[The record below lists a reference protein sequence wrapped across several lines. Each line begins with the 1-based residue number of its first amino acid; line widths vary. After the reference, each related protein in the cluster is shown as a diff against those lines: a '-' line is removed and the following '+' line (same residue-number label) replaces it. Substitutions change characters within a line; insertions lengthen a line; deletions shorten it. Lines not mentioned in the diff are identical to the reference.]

1 MNKVLYISGYQIFP
15 PHTGGH
21 IRAANVIHAMAN
33 SGCDVRVY
41 SLSGR
46 APEYAARIGSRPVQV
61 APRVEEYVD
70 RRLFL
75 GACQSLSGRLKLPAF
90 WETLLASVMPLSAA
104 LRERLAWCD
113 TVMVNHFYLYP
124 FLARAGGKRRLI
136 NSHNLEQKMWQEHWW
151 QRRLATPAVALLE
164 GRAGKQA
171 DGILCCAVD
180 EGRFFK
186 EHARRD
192 TNLYDVPNAIF
203 PGRYRQDAAARA
215 ETRRRLGIEE
225 GWRCILFV
233 GSRYAPNRDALDFLR
248 SFTERH
254 AKELAALKLIFLV
267 VGNVAPLPSRTPG
280 LICTGFVDDVLP
292 YFHAA
297 DLSINPITQGSGTNV
312 KVFEYL
318 ASLLPLLST
327 SFGIRGFDLNPGIDY
342 LQFARDDLA
351 DVLKT
356 QLAPQSPSDLRAMA
370 ERAQDKNRHIID
382 MDAIMARIVKDMK
395 GPAACASHS

>member
-15 PHTGGH
+15 PNTGGH
-21 IRAANVIHAMAN
+21 IRAANVIHALAN
-33 SGCDVRVY
+33 AGCDVRVY

-46 APEYAARIGSRPVQV
+46 APEYAARLGSRALQI
-61 APRVEEYVD
+61 APGIEEYVD

-90 WETLLASVMPLSAA
+90 WETLLATVMPLSPP

-124 FLARAGGKRRLI
+124 FLARAGAKKRLI

-180 EGRFFK
+180 ETRFFQT
-186 EHARRD
+186 HARRD
-192 TNLYDVPNAIF
+192 TTLYNVPNAVF
-203 PGRYRQDAAARA
+203 PSRYHQDEAARA
-215 ETRRRLGIEE
+215 KTRSQLGIAD
-225 GWRCILFV
+225 GWRCVLFV
-233 GSRYAPNRDALDFLR
+233 GSRYAPNRDALNFLR
-248 SFTERH
+248 SFAERH
-254 AKELAALKLIFLV
+254 AMELAKLKLTFLV
-267 VGNVAPLPSRTPG
+267 VGNVAPEPSRAPG
-280 LICTGFVDDVLP
+280 LICTGFVDNVLP

-297 DLSINPITQGSGTNV
+297 DLAINPITQGSGTNV

-318 ASLLPLLST
+318 ASSLPLLST
-327 SFGIRGFDLNPGIDY
+327 TFGVRGFDLEPGIDY
-342 LQFARDDLA
+342 LRFTRDDLA
-351 DVLKT
+351 EVLGT
-356 QLAPQSPSDLRAMA
+356 QLAPLSATKLHAIA
-370 ERAQDKNRHIID
+370 ERAREKNRHIID
-382 MDAIMARIVKDMK
+382 MNAIMASIVHDMRET
-395 GPAACASHS
+395 AACASHS